1 MKFYDV
7 YASELLKLEKLLA
20 EERMVCTFHDSSYP
34 ISLTISPDASPEAQM
49 ELFALADDGATSR
62 DARLTFTFPVGDI
75 GMKISGRLIIPEA
88 LLNKIKG
95 AAKKI
100 HKAYLEGFF
109 AERMSKPKEETASP
123 DPDAPAPEVPTLPAP
138 DVVDAEIIDAEIVE
152 DVSTSDFADFFE
164 DDDDES

>member
-1 MKFYDV
+1 MNYYDG
-7 YASELLKLEKLLA
+7 YYSELLKLEKLLA
-20 EERMVCTFHDSSYP
+20 EEQMVCTFHNSSYP
-34 ISLTISPDASPEAQM
+34 IMLTISPDASPEAQM

-62 DARLTFTFPVGDI
+62 DARLTFTFPVGEI

-109 AERMSKPKEETASP
+109 AERMSKPTEAKA
-123 DPDAPAPEVPTLPAP
+123 PAP
-138 DVVDAEIIDAEIVE
+138 DVDDDAFFEDDE

>member
-20 EERMVCTFHDSSYP
+20 EERMVCTFHDKSYP

-62 DARLTFTFPVGDI
+62 DARLTFTFPVGEI

-109 AERMSKPKEETASP
+109 AERMSKPSKPKEETASP
-123 DPDAPAPEVPTLPAP
+123 ALMAPAP
-138 DVVDAEIIDAEIVE
+138 DVVDAEIVDAEIVE

-164 DDDDES
+164 DDDDAS